1 MLPNLSTSVRQAEG
15 CVVSQDLIPI
25 AFVAMV
31 ALAVGCVAYVFIM
44 PFFSG
49 EIRASK
55 RMHSVANQKEA
66 RQARFKANE
75 TASRRRMVQD
85 TLKELDEKAKRKRQR
100 LTVRQILDQA
110 GLELSVTTFF
120 LISLMVGLVGGL
132 MAYLQSDKQIA
143 IAAGAA
149 LVSGLGMP
157 RWTIMFLRGRRLKKF
172 LDDFP
177 NAIDIVVRGVKSGL
191 PLNDT
196 IRIIAAEAPEPI
208 KSEFREIVD
217 GQALGLPIADG
228 LERMYQRIPLPEV
241 NFLLIVIMIQS
252 QAGGNLAEALQNL
265 SKVLRERKKLK
276 GKIQAVSQEA
286 KSSAAIIGALP
297 ILVGLAMRFSNPE
310 YFDIL
315 TTTQAGHFML
325 AGSGC
330 WMLMGVLVMRK
341 MINFKI

>member
-1 MLPNLSTSVRQAEG
+1 MDNQTIIQL
-15 CVVSQDLIPI
+15 
-25 AFVAMV
+25 AFVVMV
-31 ALAVGCVAYVFIM
+31 ALAVGCVAYVFVM

-49 EIRASK
+49 ERRASK
-55 RMHSVANQKEA
+55 RLHSVAHQKEA

-75 TASRRRMVQD
+75 TANRRRVVQD
-85 TLKELDEKAKRKRQR
+85 TLKELDEKAKSKRQR

-110 GLELSVTTFF
+110 GLEISITVFY
-120 LISLMVGLVGGL
+120 LISLVIGLVGGL
-132 MAYLQSDKQIA
+132 VAYIQSDQQPA

-149 LVSGLGMP
+149 IVAGLGLP
-157 RWTIMFLRGRRLKKF
+157 RWGIMFLRAQRLKKF
-172 LDDFP
+172 LDEFP
-177 NAIDIVVRGVKSGL
+177 NSIDIIVRGIKSGL

-196 IRIIAAEAPEPI
+196 IRIIAAEAPEPV

-241 NFLLIVIMIQS
+241 NFLLIVVMIQS
-252 QAGGNLAEALQNL
+252 QAGGNLAEALNNL

-297 ILVGLAMRFSNPE
+297 LLVGLGMRFSNPK

-315 TTTQAGHFML
+315 VTTQAGHFMI
-325 AGSGC
+325 AGSAC
-330 WMLMGVLVMRK
+330 WMLIGILVMRK
-341 MINFKI
+341 MINFQI